1 VTHSVW
7 QSWVLPQLGFE
18 RLGETVWGGG
28 GEEEEK
34 KKEKEGK
41 EVSFF
46 LFLFF
51 SFSALALLSLA
62 PSQEGTIDKKNS
74 PELSVYLRDRP
85 RLQPPVQDRVELLR
99 ARRDRDQVRALLGND
114 RRRREAHRAELP
126 GCVFVFLFFNSFS
139 GS

>member
-1 VTHSVW
+1 MTHSVW

-28 GEEEEK
+28 GGGGGEEEIKGREI
-34 KKEKEGK
+34 G
-41 EVSFF
+41 F